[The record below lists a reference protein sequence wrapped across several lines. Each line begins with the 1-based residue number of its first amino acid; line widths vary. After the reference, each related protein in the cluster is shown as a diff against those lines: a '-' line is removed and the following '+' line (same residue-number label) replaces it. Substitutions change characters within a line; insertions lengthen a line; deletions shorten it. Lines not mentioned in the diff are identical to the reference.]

1 MIAKVLDS
9 GGSSRA
15 RGLAMWRIVVWLL
28 LLLSA
33 FGGLQYL
40 HHGQWVLGQLQAASP
55 ADAEARS
62 ALHGMLGW
70 DIAYLLAALALLAIC
85 AGCLLRQAWAR
96 PALRVAA
103 LVLAVWLIFS
113 GVLLVIQMNDLE
125 RAHVVPP
132 PSAQANVSLQL
143 LLAQIDENYRVT
155 RRSLELALLF
165 KAIAVPVVLWLA
177 WRLGRPLV
185 RAQFRSR

>member
-9 GGSSRA
+9 GGSSPA

-40 HHGQWVLGQLQAASP
+40 HHGQSVLGQLQAASP

-70 DIAYLLAALALLAIC
+70 DIAYLLAALALFVLC

-103 LVLAVWLIFS
+103 LVLAAWLIFS

-132 PSAQANVSLQL
+132 SSAQANVSLQL
-143 LLAQIDENYRVT
+143 LLAQIDENYRVA
-155 RRSLELALLF
+155 RRSIELALLF

-177 WRLGRPLV
+177 WRLGQPPV